1 MRKKALSIT
10 LVILLLLSLTACGK
24 QVEKPAKTTPTT
36 TATAPAEPQDENYV
50 AAMAKLEEGKWQEAY
65 DLFKAS
71 ADPKAAAQ
79 LEKFAFVP
87 TTVTC
92 KDSKG
97 ADYTTTYTYDE
108 RGNLLEGKSL
118 GSYSWNND
126 RDIGDRYTYDEQGRQ
141 LSHFYWDGSD
151 FTYTT
156 LYTFDEAGNEILYE
170 SYEGDDLTSRTEST
184 YDERGNVLTTKHYTE
199 YEQDE
204 SYDAVYTY
212 DAQDRLLTA
221 TVTTQR
227 EGTVVY
233 DYTYDEDGSYHYSY
247 SYDAKNCGIMIP
259 VTYTRYYDK
268 EDRLVG
274 HEYVG
279 EDGTVYEKLETR
291 YGVDGNEIYDY
302 ALYAWD
308 GEKSETI
315 REDTFNEQGKT
326 IRSQR
331 TENGEVVS
339 ATEYTYDERGNMV
352 YMNSSDFKTLER
364 TYDEQN
370 RLLTQRETWIGGWQN
385 TTYTYD
391 AAGNRIKEEWESSQ
405 NSGTVDYTYDEW
417 GNPLT
422 AYRCD
427 KGESYVS
434 SETAAW
440 ELRYYPDGVPN
451 TVRYAINEA
460 DDITW

>member
-1 MRKKALSIT
+1 MKKWLS
-10 LVILLLLSLTACGK
+10 LWVCVLLLLSLTACGK
-24 QVEKPAKTTPTT
+24 KAEDKAATPTT
-36 TATAPAEPQDENYV
+36 TTTKVPAAPVDEVYEE
-50 AAMAKLEEGKWQEAY
+50 AMAKLAEGNLTEAY
-65 DLFKAS
+65 ALFKKAT
-71 ADPKAAAQ
+71 DPKAAAQ
-79 LEKFAFVP
+79 MEKFAFVP

-92 KDSKG
+92 EDSKG

-126 RDIGDRYTYDEQGRQ
+126 RNIGDRYTYDEQGRQ
-141 LSHFYWDGSD
+141 LSHVYWDGSG

-170 SYEGDDLTSRTEST
+170 SYENDDLTSRTVST
-184 YDERGNVLTTKHYTE
+184 YDERGNLLTEKHYTE

-212 DAQDRLLTA
+212 DAQNRLLTSDI
-221 TVTTQR
+221 TTESDHTIR
-227 EGTVVY
+227 T
-233 DYTYDEDGSYHYSY
+233 YTYAEDGSYQYSY
-247 SYDAKNCGIMIP
+247 VGNEKADGKPLPY
-259 VTYTRYYDK
+259 TYTCYYDK
-268 EDRLVG
+268 EDRLLGYKCVG
-274 HEYVG
+274 K
-279 EDGTVYEKLETR
+279 DGMVYEMAKTR
-291 YGVDGNEIYDY
+291 YGADGNEIYDY
-302 ALYAWD
+302 SLYAWP
-308 GEKSETI
+308 GRSRSETI
-315 REDTFNEQGKT
+315 REDILNEKGET
-326 IRSQR
+326 ILSQR
-331 TENGEVVS
+331 IEDGEIVH
-339 ATEYTYDERGNMV
+339 AIEYDYDERGNMV
-352 YMNSSDFKTLER
+352 YMNSSDSKTLER

-370 RLLTQRETWIGGWQN
+370 RLLTQKETWVGGWEN

-391 AAGNRIKEEWESSQ
+391 AAGNCIKKEWESSQ
-405 NSGTVDYTYDEW
+405 NSGTVDYTYDQW

-427 KGESYVS
+427 KNESYVS

-451 TVRYAINEA
+451 TVRYVINEA